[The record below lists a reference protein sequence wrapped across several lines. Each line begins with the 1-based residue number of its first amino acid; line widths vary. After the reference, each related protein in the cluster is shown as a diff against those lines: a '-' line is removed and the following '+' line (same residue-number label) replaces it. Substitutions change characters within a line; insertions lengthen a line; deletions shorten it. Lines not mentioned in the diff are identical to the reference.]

1 MSGYVPLHSTPTD
14 HPVLLIDSSASLVD
28 LLVCADQRI
37 RVIYKLMSSL
47 SCMTA
52 RTADESDLFQIAD
65 IASLLLSDGVALL
78 DVAQGKAMQGCWR
91 LNRLQA
97 PHGSCNVA
105 LQLFR
110 LELADDSLKQPG
122 RQNEGDL

>member
-1 MSGYVPLHSTPTD
+1 MNGY
-14 HPVLLIDSSASLVD
+14 VLLIDSSASLMD
-28 LLVCADQRI
+28 LLVCADQRV

-78 DVAQGKAMQGCWR
+78 DVAQSKAMQGDV
-91 LNRLQA
+91 
-97 PHGSCNVA
+97 G
-105 LQLFR
+105 
-110 LELADDSLKQPG
+110 G
-122 RQNEGDL
+122 